1 MNAKQVIW
9 LLILLLVILHQDF
22 WLRSDGRLLMGF
34 MPIGL
39 AYHIGLTIAA
49 AVTWWLATILI
60 WPAAEDVVDDTDAE
74 GTEL

>member
-34 MPIGL
+34 LPIGL